1 MIPKLLPVCLLP
13 ACAALAF
20 VAFPAL
26 AQPTPASGAKFD
38 KHDFDGTWD
47 RYPVAGDKHLDS
59 TVAPPPQDVPEPPL
73 KPQYIDAYRAQLKA
87 TAAAFARGEPPV
99 TNYVKCLPD
108 GMPTMMQ
115 GMFPMEVLQSRGQIT
130 IIQEAYNQVRRIYLN
145 EKQIAIEDAEPAFW
159 GHSVGR
165 WDGDTLVVDT
175 VGVKENVRFKNAPH
189 SDQMRISERIKVL
202 APDYFEDRVTIT
214 DPVYLTAPW
223 SWTWMYKRKPGY
235 KINEYVCEDNREFP
249 DPANGT
255 QRLRLLGGG

>member
-1 MIPKLLPVCLLP
+1 MIRNILP

-20 VAFPAL
+20 MALPAL
-26 AQPTPASGAKFD
+26 AQPVPASGAKFD
-38 KHDFDGTWD
+38 HRDFSGTWD

-59 TVAPPPQDVPEPPL
+59 TVSPPPADAPEPPL
-73 KPQYIDAYRAQLKA
+73 KPEYIGPYRALLKSNA
-87 TAAAFARGEPPV
+87 DAFARGEPPV

-130 IIQEAYNQVRRIYLN
+130 IIQEAYNQVRRIYLD
-145 EKQIAIEDAEPAFW
+145 EKQIAIDDAEPVFW
-159 GHSVGR
+159 GHSVGH

-175 VGVKENVRFKNAPH
+175 IGVKENVRYKNTPH
-189 SDQMRISERIKVL
+189 SAQMRISERIKVL

-223 SWTWMYKRKPGY
+223 SWSWMYKRKPGY

-249 DPANGT
+249 DPANGA